1 MKWIGKSI
9 EGPIII
15 YKGESK
21 VGGGGGGG
29 GGPRLYI
36 NRQQEWVKNRIL
48 VL

>member
-9 EGPIII
+9 KGPIII
-15 YKGESK
+15 FKGEFK

-29 GGPRLYI
+29 ARLYI
-36 NRQQEWVKNRIL
+36 IRQQEWVKNRIL